1 MDGEQSISFSVIA
14 AVAAYEGVEPEEI
27 RAPLHS
33 AVDPEALDT
42 LFQSADGGQGA
53 VSVEF
58 TYNGYR
64 IQVDGPD
71 AITVSEPAREVDPR
85 KEAV

>member
-1 MDGEQSISFSVIA
+1 MDGEQSISFSVIE
-14 AVAAYEGVEPEEI
+14 AVAAYEGIDPAEI

-53 VSVEF
+53 VSVTF

-64 IQVDGPD
+64 VQIDGPD
-71 AITVSEPAREVDPR
+71 AIIVGEPVRDSEPQ